1 MWLLVCLLAQGAALA
16 QAGPVW
22 PPLLDDP
29 GARAAARLLDLGAVG
44 KAAEAAERRLRGE
57 ALAEDEAAA
66 LGFVRALARTR
77 AGLPADPGDFMR
89 AFHAPGL
96 RGLDG
101 HAAWYLGRLLW
112 ERGARLSEAK
122 AYDLAGPYLEHVP
135 FPGRFGLEAR
145 RLRVRGLVA
154 TGALPQALA
163 LAEDTA
169 ARLERRAGEPAALLL
184 LAWVSERAGHAAA
197 QAKEREESLRLLGQA
212 AALYRQ
218 VRAVWPEHPAALQAA
233 AGEDR
238 LRAARVRPGSGLAP
252 RALSLMRA
260 VVSRPFGPADFG
272 LVSRL
277 RGLLPADPRDGAAA
291 EADLL
296 WAEVAIRLRRFEA
309 ASARLVRVRERAPG
323 PEAQAR
329 AALVLARLQARRDSA
344 GGQRAYLAVAD
355 RWPETRS
362 AGSGLYRAAE
372 IARRL
377 GRPEE
382 AQELFER
389 CALEHSLD
397 PAAGGCQWGLAWFE
411 LEAGDLA
418 CALERLDAL
427 AGVEDPADGV
437 GPGELEIDLDPED
450 FEDPAAD
457 TADPELPLVPLSP
470 EGEDPA
476 AEEAGQDESDEL
488 TAFDLGAAALRSRAR
503 YWAARARERLGQA
516 GAAPDALA
524 ARAAYRALAEEEP
537 FGYYGLLAWE
547 RLLAG
552 GAAPGDAPALG
563 HPRWPAEEGPP
574 DPLRPRWPAP
584 DMAGLGGEAAAAVAY
599 ERMGLRREALASLAG
614 LRPGDTSP
622 ADARAAALILDAA
635 GELRRSHRLAPLPRD
650 GGLPG
655 YPEAELGL
663 DARLAYPRAYG
674 GLVELAAR
682 EARVPAALIFAVM
695 RQETGFWAEGRSP
708 AGARGLLQVLPATGA
723 WMAQRARLRGYAGW
737 KLYEPE
743 TSLRVGAA
751 FLAFLL
757 ERYQGNVPLALG
769 AYNAGQGAMDR
780 WIAKRPGLELD
791 ALLEEIPVAETARYI
806 RRALCFYA
814 AYRLLDDPGAERPLA
829 LDFSPPAVPD

>member
-1 MWLLVCLLAQGAALA
+1 MWFLVCLFAQGAALA
-16 QAGPVW
+16 QPGPVW

-29 GARAAARLLDLGAVG
+29 GARAVARLLDLGAMG
-44 KAAEAAERRLRGE
+44 KAAEAADRRLRAGE
-57 ALAEDEAAA
+57 LGEDEAAA

-77 AGLPADPGDFMR
+77 AGREADPGDFMR

-101 HAAWYLGRLLW
+101 HAAWYLGQLLW
-112 ERGARLSEAK
+112 ARGAKVSEAK
-122 AYDLAGPYLEHVP
+122 AQDLAGPYLERVP

-154 TGALPQALA
+154 SGALPEALA

-169 ARLERRAGEPAALLL
+169 ARLVRRSGEPRALVL
-184 LAWVSERAGHAAA
+184 LAWVTERAGYVAARA
-197 QAKEREESLRLLGQA
+197 GGREDARALLGQA
-212 AALYRQ
+212 AALYHQ
-218 VRAVWPEHPAALQAA
+218 VAQVWPEHAVGPEARA
-233 AGEDR
+233 AGER
-238 LRAARVRPGSGLAP
+238 LRAARVRPGPSLVPRVLA
-252 RALSLMRA
+252 LMRA
-260 VVSRPFGPADFG
+260 VVARPFGPSDLGF
-272 LVSRL
+272 LSRL
-277 RGLLPADPRDGAAA
+277 RGLLPADPRDPDAA

-309 ASARLVRVRERAPG
+309 ASARLARVRARAPRA
-323 PEAQAR
+323 EAQAR
-329 AALVLARLQARRDSA
+329 AGLMLARLVARRDSRA
-344 GGQRAYLAVAD
+344 GQKAYLGVAD

-362 AGSGLYRAAE
+362 AGSALYRAGE

-377 GRPEE
+377 GRPAE
-382 AQELFER
+382 ARELFER
-389 CALEHSLD
+389 CVLEHPLD

-411 LEAGDLA
+411 LQAGETA
-418 CALERLDAL
+418 CALERLEGLADLAMAPPEAADLEIELEPDAL
-427 AGVEDPADGV
+427 AEPDPDAPEEAD
-437 GPGELEIDLDPED
+437 
-450 FEDPAAD
+450 
-457 TADPELPLVPLSP
+457 
-470 EGEDPA
+470 A
-476 AEEAGQDESDEL
+476 AEPDEL
-488 TAFDLGAAALRSRAR
+488 TAFDLGQANLRSRAR
-503 YWAARARERLGQA
+503 YWAARAQERLGEL
-516 GAAPDALA
+516 GAAQA
-524 ARAAYRALAEEEP
+524 AFRALAVEEP

-547 RLLAG
+547 RLLDARVE
-552 GAAPGDAPALG
+552 APAFG
-563 HPRWPAEEGPP
+563 HPRWPAEEGPL
-574 DPLRPRWPAP
+574 DPRRPRWPAP
-584 DMAGLGGEAAAAVAY
+584 DMPALGGEAAAAVAY
-599 ERMGLRREALASLAG
+599 ERMGLRREALASLSG
-614 LRPGDTSP
+614 LRPGDASP
-622 ADARAAALILDAA
+622 EDARAAALILDAA

-655 YPEAELGL
+655 YPAVELGL

-695 RQETGFWAEGRSP
+695 RQETGFWAGGRSP

-757 ERYQGNVPLALG
+757 ERYRGSVPLALG

-780 WIAKRPGLELD
+780 WIKKRPGLELD
-791 ALLEEIPVAETARYI
+791 ALLEEIPVSETARYV

-814 AYRLLDDPGAERPLA
+814 TYRLLDDPTATRPLG
-829 LDFSPPAVPD
+829 LDFAPPAVPD